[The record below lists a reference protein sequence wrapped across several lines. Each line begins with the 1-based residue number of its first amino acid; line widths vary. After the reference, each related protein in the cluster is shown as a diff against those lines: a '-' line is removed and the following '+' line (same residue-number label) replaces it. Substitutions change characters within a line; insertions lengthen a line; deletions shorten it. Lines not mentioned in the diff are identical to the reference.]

1 MKPAFQPAPT
11 SHRKGA
17 VSRGQEGN
25 VPALEAFGKC
35 RLITYISLNMKN
47 KKPIK
52 QKNTSGP
59 RRSEQPRA
67 DALPTR
73 EQLLEALAQDADIKG
88 KRDLAKVFG
97 IRGDMRRPFK
107 AMLAELEGD
116 GIITRTRKALRR
128 TAALPHVTVLDIP
141 SDADPDNLHAF
152 PAQWNEEEGEKP
164 RVAVVPGR
172 DARVVP
178 APGDRILAR
187 IDAGDGEIPVYT
199 AKPMKVLDKPRRA
212 HIGIVRMD
220 NEGARLIPIDR
231 KQKEMR
237 IPLGD
242 LGTSKDGDLVE
253 VEVKLSGRLMIPRAK
268 VTNVIGNP
276 ASEGAVSMIAIHN
289 LEIPYVFP
297 TSVIREA
304 KEAKEATLKGRED
317 WRDLPLITIDPPDAK
332 DHDDAVHAAPDDDP
346 NNDGGFVVTVA
357 IADVAA
363 YVTPGSALDREAYL
377 RGNSVYFPD
386 RVVPMLPER
395 ISNELCSLKEG
406 VPRAALAVRMVLNAD
421 GRKIRH
427 SFHRILMRSAA
438 KLSYQQAQ
446 EAIDGNADDKTG
458 PLLEPILRPLW
469 DAYGAMAGAR
479 DKRGPLDLD
488 LPERKIILDAKG
500 MVADIR
506 IPERLEAHRLIE
518 EMMIAAN
525 VAAAETLEH
534 KRTELLYRVHDEPS
548 SEKLQSLRDF
558 LGSLDIAVK
567 KSDNVRASD
576 FNGILAQARKAGNV
590 EQVSEMV
597 LRSQAQAEYA
607 PENYGH
613 FGLNLDR
620 YAHFTSPI
628 RRYADLIVHRGLIRA
643 LGLGDDGL
651 TDQESAKL
659 AGIGQHISATERRA
673 MLAERETSDR
683 LLAQFLAQKIG
694 AKFEGRIS
702 GVTRSGL
709 FIRLLET
716 GADGFIPAST
726 LGQDYYRYVEERQA
740 MIGERT
746 GETFTLGDRVTVRLL
761 EAAPVAGAL
770 RFELLSEG
778 VRGNPPSGRRL
789 RKGPSKSYG
798 PKGRKKR

>member
-1 MKPAFQPAPT
+1 MK
-11 SHRKGA
+11 SK
-17 VSRGQEGN
+17 
-25 VPALEAFGKC
+25 
-35 RLITYISLNMKN
+35 IS
-47 KKPIK
+47 KKPK
-52 QKNTSGP
+52 TSSGP
-59 RRSEQPRA
+59 KRSVVAKA
-67 DALPTR
+67 DQLPTR

-107 AMLAELEGD
+107 AMLAELEGE
-116 GIITRTRKALRR
+116 GVITRTRKALRR

-141 SDADPDNLHAF
+141 GDADPDALHAF
-152 PAQWNEEEGEKP
+152 PAQWNPDEGEMP
-164 RVAVVPGR
+164 RVSVVVGK
-172 DARVVP
+172 DARVAP

-187 IDAGDGEIPVYT
+187 IDAGDDVVPVYT
-199 AKPMKVLDKPRRA
+199 AKPMKVLDKPRRG

-220 NEGARLIPIDR
+220 NEGARLVPVDR

-242 LGTSKDGDLVE
+242 LGDAKDGDLVE
-253 VEVKLSGRLMIPRAK
+253 VEVTLSGRLMIPRAK
-268 VTNVIGNP
+268 VTGVIGNP
-276 ASEGAVSMIAIHN
+276 ASEGAVSLIAIHN
-289 LEIPYVFP
+289 LDIPHKFP
-297 TSVIREA
+297 TSVLREA
-304 KEAKEATLKGRED
+304 DEAQEATLKGRED
-317 WRDLPLITIDPPDAK
+317 WRDLPLVTIDPPDAK
-332 DHDDAVHAAPDDDP
+332 DHDDAVHAAPDTDQK
-346 NNDGGFVVTVA
+346 NAGGYVVTVA

-363 YVTPGSALDREAYL
+363 YVRPGTALDREAYL

-406 VPRAALAVRMVLNAD
+406 EPRAALAVRMVLNAQ
-421 GRKIRH
+421 GHKIAH

-446 EAIDGNADDKTG
+446 AAIDGNPDDKTG

-469 DAYGAMAGAR
+469 DAYEAMTQAR
-479 DKRGPLDLD
+479 DRRAPLDLD
-488 LPERKIILDAKG
+488 LPERKIVLDAKG

-525 VAAAETLEH
+525 VAAAETLEQ
-534 KRTELLYRVHDEPS
+534 KRVELLYRVHDEPS

-567 KSDNVRASD
+567 KSDSVRAAD

-643 LGLGDDGL
+643 LGLGEDGL
-651 TDQESAKL
+651 TDQEATKL
-659 AGIGQHISATERRA
+659 SGIGQHISATERRA

-683 LLAQFLAQKIG
+683 LLAQFLAQRIG
-694 AKFEGRIS
+694 ARFEGRVS

-746 GETFTLGDRVTVRLL
+746 GETFTLGDRVTVRLV
-761 EAAPVAGAL
+761 EAAPVAGSL

-778 VRGNPPSGRRL
+778 VRGNPPTGRRL
-789 RKGPSKSYG
+789 RKGPSKSFG
-798 PKGRKKR
+798 PKGRRKR

>member
-1 MKPAFQPAPT
+1 MTAKKTTKP
-11 SHRKGA
+11 
-17 VSRGQEGN
+17 
-25 VPALEAFGKC
+25 
-35 RLITYISLNMKN
+35 
-47 KKPIK
+47 
-52 QKNTSGP
+52 KNTSGP
-59 RRSEQPRA
+59 RRSVQPRA
-67 DALPTR
+67 GELPTR

-107 AMLAELEGD
+107 AMLNELEGE
-116 GIITRTRKALRR
+116 GVITRTRKALRR

-141 SDADPDNLHAF
+141 TDADPDALHAF
-152 PAQWNEEEGEKP
+152 PAQWNPEEGEKP
-164 RVAVVPGR
+164 RVTIIIAK
-172 DARVVP
+172 DSRVVP

-187 IDAGDGEIPVYT
+187 IDAGDEPVPVYT
-199 AKPMKVLDKPRRA
+199 AKPMKVLDKPRRG

-220 NEGARLIPIDR
+220 DDGARLIPTDR

-242 LGTSKDGDLVE
+242 LGDAKDGDLVE

-289 LEIPYVFP
+289 LEIPYIFP
-297 TSVIREA
+297 SSVIREA
-304 KEAKEATLKGRED
+304 EEAQEASLKGRED
-317 WRDLPLITIDPPDAK
+317 WRDLPLVTIDPPDAK
-332 DHDDAVHAAPDDDP
+332 DHDDAVHAAPDTDAA
-346 NNDGGFVVTVA
+346 NAGGYVVTVA

-363 YVTPGSALDREAYL
+363 YVRPGTSLDREAYT

-395 ISNELCSLKEG
+395 ISNELCSLKQGE
-406 VPRAALAVRMVLNAD
+406 PRAALAVRMVLNSE
-421 GRKIRH
+421 GRKISH

-446 EAIDGNADDKTG
+446 AAIDGKPDDQTG
-458 PLLEPILRPLW
+458 PLLEPILKPLW
-469 DAYGAMAGAR
+469 EAYEAMANAR
-479 DKRGPLDLD
+479 DRRGPLDLD
-488 LPERKIILDAKG
+488 LPERKIILDAQG

-506 IPERLEAHRLIE
+506 VPERLEAHRLIE

-525 VAAAETLEH
+525 VAAAETLEQ
-534 KRTELLYRVHDEPS
+534 KRSELLYRVHDEPS

-558 LGSLDIAVK
+558 LGSLDIAIK
-567 KSDNVRASD
+567 KSDSVRASD
-576 FNGILAQARKAGNV
+576 FNGILAQARRAGNV

-597 LRSQAQAEYA
+597 LRSQAQAEYSA
-607 PENYGH
+607 ENYGH

-628 RRYADLIVHRGLIRA
+628 RRYADLIVHRALVRA
-643 LGLGDDGL
+643 LELGDDGL
-651 TDQESAKL
+651 SDQEAAKL
-659 AGIGQHISATERRA
+659 TGIAQHISATERRA
-673 MLAERETSDR
+673 MLAERDTSDR
-683 LLAQFLAQKIG
+683 LLAQYLAQRIG
-694 AKFEGRIS
+694 ARFEGRVS

-709 FIRLLET
+709 FVRLLET

-740 MIGERT
+740 MVGERT
-746 GETFTLGDRVTVRLL
+746 GETFTLGDRITVRLV

-778 VRGNPPSGRRL
+778 TRGNPPSGRRTH
-789 RKGPSKSYG
+789 KGPSKSYG
-798 PKGRKKR
+798 PKSRRKR